1 MTNLLTFEEYSLN
14 EEISLKEIWNKAA
27 DKAKNLPKISRQT
40 LLRNALFSLLTFGSV
55 TSVIQYIQN
64 SDADEEVKKEA
75 IQQVEEINKIE
86 LTNGSLFTLSQTGW
100 DHIKNEEKLK
110 LKAYKLG
117 DGMVTVGYGHAE
129 RVGKTKLKPGQRIS
143 EEEARKLL
151 KEDLT
156 EAADGVRRI
165 FSDWQSEGVD
175 VKITQPMF
183 DALVSIAYNAG
194 VTGLRNSQIMK
205 FLKEKEYKKASESIL
220 NFKVRKRFPGL
231 KVRRQKE
238 YDLFRSGF

>member
-1 MTNLLTFEEYSLN
+1 MSKILTFEQYTLN
-14 EEISLKEIWNKAA
+14 EELSIKEIWNKAA
-27 DKAKNLPKISRQT
+27 EKAKNLPKISRQT

-64 SDADEEVKKEA
+64 SNADEEVKKEA
-75 IQQVEEINKIE
+75 IEQVEEINKF
-86 LTNGSLFTLSQTGW
+86 TNGSLFTLSQIGW

-129 RVGKTKLKPGQRIS
+129 KVGKTKLRSGQKIS
-143 EEEARKLL
+143 EEKARQLL

-165 FSDWQSEGVD
+165 FADWKSEGVD
-175 VKITQPMF
+175 VKITQSMF

-194 VTGLRNSQIMK
+194 VTGLRNSPIMK
-205 FLKEKEYKKASESIL
+205 FLKEKDYKKASESIL
-220 NFKVRKRFPGL
+220 NFKVRNKFPGL
-231 KVRRQKE
+231 NVRRQ
-238 YDLFRSGF
+238 

>member
-1 MTNLLTFEEYSLN
+1 MSKILTFEEYSLN
-14 EEISLKEIWNKAA
+14 EEISFREIWSKAA

-40 LLRNALFSLLTFGSV
+40 LLRNALFTLLTFGSV

-75 IQQVEEINKIE
+75 IEQVEEINKF
-86 LTNGSLFTLSQTGW
+86 TNGALFTLSQNGW

-110 LKAYKLG
+110 LKAYRLG

-129 RVGKTKLKPGQRIS
+129 RIGKTKLRSGQKIS
-143 EEEARKLL
+143 EEKARQLL

-165 FSDWQSEGVD
+165 FADWKSEGVD
-175 VKITQPMF
+175 VKITQSMF

-194 VTGLRNSQIMK
+194 VTSLRNSPIMK
-205 FLKEKEYKKASESIL
+205 FLKQKEYKKASESIL
-220 NFKVRKRFPGL
+220 NFKVRKKFPGL

-238 YDLFRSGF
+238 YDLFTSGF

>member
-1 MTNLLTFEEYSLN
+1 MSKILTFEQYTLN
-14 EEISLKEIWNKAA
+14 EELSIKEIWNKAA
-27 DKAKNLPKISRQT
+27 EKAKDLPKISRQT

-64 SDADEEVKKEA
+64 SNADEEVKKEA
-75 IQQVEEINKIE
+75 IEQVEKMNKF
-86 LTNGSLFTLSQTGW
+86 TNGSLFTLSQTGW

-110 LKAYKLG
+110 LKAYNLG

-129 RVGKTKLKPGQRIS
+129 RIGKTKLKPGQKIS
-143 EEEARKLL
+143 EEQAKKLL

-156 EAADGVRRI
+156 TAADGVRRI
-165 FSDWQSEGVD
+165 FKEWNEKGTD
-175 VKITQPMF
+175 VKITQSMF

-194 VTGLRNSQIMK
+194 VSGLKFSPIMK
-205 FLKEKEYKKASESIL
+205 YLKEKDYKKASESIL
-220 NFKVRKRFPGL
+220 GFKISKKFPGL

-238 YDLFRSGF
+238 YDLFVAGL

>member
-1 MTNLLTFEEYSLN
+1 MSKILTFEQYTLN
-14 EEISLKEIWNKAA
+14 EELSIKEIWNKAA
-27 DKAKNLPKISRQT
+27 EKAKNLPKISRQT

-64 SDADEEVKKEA
+64 SNADEQVKKEA
-75 IQQVEEINKIE
+75 IEQVEEMNKF
-86 LTNGSLFTLSQTGW
+86 TNGSLFTLSQIGW

-129 RVGKTKLKPGQRIS
+129 KVGKTKLRSGQKIS
-143 EEEARKLL
+143 EEKARQLL

-165 FSDWQSEGVD
+165 FADWKSEGVD
-175 VKITQPMF
+175 VKITQSMF

-194 VTGLRNSQIMK
+194 VTGLRNSPIMK
-205 FLKEKEYKKASESIL
+205 FLKEKDYKKASESIL
-220 NFKVRKRFPGL
+220 NFKVRKKFPGL

-238 YDLFRSGF
+238 YDLFTSEF

>member
-1 MTNLLTFEEYSLN
+1 MSKILTFEQYTLN
-14 EEISLKEIWNKAA
+14 EELSIKEIWNKAA
-27 DKAKNLPKISRQT
+27 EKAKDLPKISRQT

-64 SDADEEVKKEA
+64 SNADEEVKKEA
-75 IQQVEEINKIE
+75 VETLNKIE
-86 LTNGSLFTLSQTGW
+86 FTNGSLFTLSQTGW

-110 LKAYKLG
+110 LKAYNLG

-129 RVGKTKLKPGQRIS
+129 RIGKTKLKPGQKIS
-143 EEEARKLL
+143 EEQAKKLL

-156 EAADGVRRI
+156 TAADGVRRI
-165 FSDWQSEGVD
+165 FKEWNEKGTD
-175 VKITQPMF
+175 VKITQSMF

-194 VTGLRNSQIMK
+194 VSGLKFSPIMK
-205 FLKEKEYKKASESIL
+205 YLKEKDYKKASESIL
-220 NFKVRKRFPGL
+220 GFKISKKFPGL

-238 YDLFRSGF
+238 YDLFVAGL

>member
-1 MTNLLTFEEYSLN
+1 MSKILTFEEYSLN
-14 EEISLKEIWNKAA
+14 EEISFREIWSKAA

-64 SDADEEVKKEA
+64 SDADEVVKKEA
-75 IQQVEEINKIE
+75 IEQVEEINKIE
-86 LTNGSLFTLSQTGW
+86 FINGSLFTLSQTGW
-100 DHIKNEEKLK
+100 DHIKNEEKLR
-110 LKAYKLG
+110 LKVYRLG

-129 RVGKTKLKPGQRIS
+129 KIGKTKLRSGQKIS
-143 EEEARKLL
+143 EEKARKLL

-165 FSDWQSEGVD
+165 FADWKSEGVD
-175 VKITQPMF
+175 VKITQSMF

-194 VTGLRNSQIMK
+194 VTGLRNSPIMK
-205 FLKEKEYKKASESIL
+205 FLKQKEYKKASESIL
-220 NFKVRKRFPGL
+220 NFKVRKKFPGL

-238 YDLFRSGF
+238 YDLFTSGF

>member
-1 MTNLLTFEEYSLN
+1 MSKILTFEQYTLN
-14 EEISLKEIWNKAA
+14 EELSIKEIWNKAA
-27 DKAKNLPKISRQT
+27 EKAKDLPKISRQT

-64 SDADEEVKKEA
+64 SNADEEVKKEA
-75 IQQVEEINKIE
+75 VETLNKIE
-86 LTNGSLFTLSQTGW
+86 FTNGSLFTLSQTGW

-129 RVGKTKLKPGQRIS
+129 KVGKTKLRPGQKIS
-143 EEEARKLL
+143 EEAAKKFL

-165 FSDWQSEGVD
+165 FKDWKSEDVD
-175 VKITQPMF
+175 VKITQSMF

-194 VTGLRNSQIMK
+194 VTGLKNSIIMK
-205 FLKEKEYKKASESIL
+205 YLKEKDYKKASESIL
-220 NFKVRKRFPGL
+220 GFKISKKFPGL

-238 YDLFRSGF
+238 YDLFVAGL

>member
-1 MTNLLTFEEYSLN
+1 MSKILTFEEYSLN
-14 EEISLKEIWNKAA
+14 EEISFREIWSKAA
-27 DKAKNLPKISRQT
+27 DKAKNLPKISRKT

-75 IQQVEEINKIE
+75 IEQVEEINKF
-86 LTNGSLFTLSQTGW
+86 TNGALFTLSQNGW

-110 LKAYKLG
+110 LKAYRLG

-129 RVGKTKLKPGQRIS
+129 RIGKTKLRSGQKIS
-143 EEEARKLL
+143 EEKARQLL

-156 EAADGVRRI
+156 ESADGVRRI
-165 FSDWQSEGVD
+165 FADWKSEGVD
-175 VKITQPMF
+175 VKITQSMF

-194 VTGLRNSQIMK
+194 VTGLRNSPIMK
-205 FLKEKEYKKASESIL
+205 FLKQKEYKKASESIL
-220 NFKVRKRFPGL
+220 NFKVRKKFPGL

-238 YDLFRSGF
+238 YDLFTSGF

>member
-1 MTNLLTFEEYSLN
+1 M
-14 EEISLKEIWNKAA
+14 NKF
-27 DKAKNLPKISRQT
+27 I
-40 LLRNALFSLLTFGSV
+40 
-55 TSVIQYIQN
+55 
-64 SDADEEVKKEA
+64 
-75 IQQVEEINKIE
+75 
-86 LTNGSLFTLSQTGW
+86 NGSLFTLSQTGW
-100 DHIKNEEKLK
+100 NHIKNEEKLK

-165 FSDWQSEGVD
+165 FSDWKSEGVD
-175 VKITQPMF
+175 VKITQSMF

>member
-1 MTNLLTFEEYSLN
+1 MSKILTFEQYTLN
-14 EEISLKEIWNKAA
+14 EELSIKEIWNKAA
-27 DKAKNLPKISRQT
+27 EKAKDLPKISRQT
-40 LLRNALFSLLTFGSV
+40 LLRNALFTLLTFGSV

-64 SDADEEVKKEA
+64 SNADEEVKKEA
-75 IQQVEEINKIE
+75 VETLNKIE
-86 LTNGSLFTLSQTGW
+86 FTNGSLFTLSQTGW

-129 RVGKTKLKPGQRIS
+129 KVGKTKLRPGQKIS
-143 EEEARKLL
+143 EEAAKKFL

-165 FSDWQSEGVD
+165 FKDWKSEDVD
-175 VKITQPMF
+175 VKITQSMF

-194 VTGLRNSQIMK
+194 VTGLKNSIIMK
-205 FLKEKEYKKASESIL
+205 YLKEKDYKKASESIL
-220 NFKVRKRFPGL
+220 GFKISKKFPGL

-238 YDLFRSGF
+238 YDLFVAGL

>member
-1 MTNLLTFEEYSLN
+1 MSKILTFEQYTLN
-14 EEISLKEIWNKAA
+14 EELSIKEIWNKAA
-27 DKAKNLPKISRQT
+27 EKAKNLPKISRQT

-64 SDADEEVKKEA
+64 SNADEEVKKEA
-75 IQQVEEINKIE
+75 VETLNKIE
-86 LTNGSLFTLSQTGW
+86 FTNGSLFTLSQTGW

-129 RVGKTKLKPGQRIS
+129 KVGKTKLRSGQKIS
-143 EEEARKLL
+143 EEKARQLL

-165 FSDWQSEGVD
+165 FADWKSEGVD
-175 VKITQPMF
+175 VKITQSMF

-194 VTGLRNSQIMK
+194 VTGLRNSPIMK
-205 FLKEKEYKKASESIL
+205 FLKEKDYKKASESIL
-220 NFKVRKRFPGL
+220 NFKVRKKFPGL

-238 YDLFRSGF
+238 YDLFTSEF

>member
-1 MTNLLTFEEYSLN
+1 MSKILTFEQYTLN
-14 EEISLKEIWNKAA
+14 EELSIKEIWNKAA
-27 DKAKNLPKISRQT
+27 EKAKNLPKISRQT

-64 SDADEEVKKEA
+64 SNADEEVKKEA
-75 IQQVEEINKIE
+75 VETLNKIE
-86 LTNGSLFTLSQTGW
+86 FTNGSLFTLSQTGW

-129 RVGKTKLKPGQRIS
+129 KVGKTKLRPGQKIS
-143 EEEARKLL
+143 EEAAKKFL

-165 FSDWQSEGVD
+165 FKDWKSEDVD
-175 VKITQPMF
+175 VKITQSMF

-194 VTGLRNSQIMK
+194 VTGLKNSIIMK
-205 FLKEKEYKKASESIL
+205 YLKEKDYKKASESIL
-220 NFKVRKRFPGL
+220 GFKISKKFPGL

-238 YDLFRSGF
+238 YDLFVAGL

>member
-1 MTNLLTFEEYSLN
+1 MSKILTFEQYTLN
-14 EEISLKEIWNKAA
+14 EELSIKEIWNKAA
-27 DKAKNLPKISRQT
+27 EKAKDLPKISRQT

-64 SDADEEVKKEA
+64 SNADEEVKKEA
-75 IQQVEEINKIE
+75 IEQVEEMNKF
-86 LTNGSLFTLSQTGW
+86 TNGSLFTLSQTGW

-110 LKAYKLG
+110 LKAYNLG

-129 RVGKTKLKPGQRIS
+129 RIGKTKLKPGQKIS
-143 EEEARKLL
+143 EEQAKKLL

-156 EAADGVRRI
+156 TAADGVRRI
-165 FSDWQSEGVD
+165 FKEWNEKGTD
-175 VKITQPMF
+175 VKITQSMF

-194 VTGLRNSQIMK
+194 VSGLKFSPIMK
-205 FLKEKEYKKASESIL
+205 YLKEEDYKNASESIL
-220 NFKVRKRFPGL
+220 GFKISKKFPGL

-238 YDLFRSGF
+238 YDLFVAGL

>member
-1 MTNLLTFEEYSLN
+1 MSKILTFEQYTLN
-14 EEISLKEIWNKAA
+14 EELSIKEIWNKAA
-27 DKAKNLPKISRQT
+27 ERAKDLPKISRQT
-40 LLRNALFSLLTFGSV
+40 LLRNALFTLLTFGSV

-64 SDADEEVKKEA
+64 SNADEEVKKEA
-75 IQQVEEINKIE
+75 IEQVEEINKF
-86 LTNGSLFTLSQTGW
+86 TNGSLFTLSQTGW

-129 RVGKTKLKPGQRIS
+129 KVGKTKLRPGQKIS
-143 EEEARKLL
+143 EEAAKKFL

-165 FSDWQSEGVD
+165 FKDWKSEDVD
-175 VKITQPMF
+175 VKITQSMF

-194 VTGLRNSQIMK
+194 VTGLKNSIIMK
-205 FLKEKEYKKASESIL
+205 YLKEKDYKKASESIL
-220 NFKVRKRFPGL
+220 GFKISKKFPGL

-238 YDLFRSGF
+238 YDLFVAGL

>member
-1 MTNLLTFEEYSLN
+1 MSKILTFEQYTLN
-14 EEISLKEIWNKAA
+14 EELSIKEIWNKAA
-27 DKAKNLPKISRQT
+27 ERAKDLPKISRQT
-40 LLRNALFSLLTFGSV
+40 LLRNALFTLLTFGSV

-64 SDADEEVKKEA
+64 SNADEEVKKEA
-75 IQQVEEINKIE
+75 VETLNKIE
-86 LTNGSLFTLSQTGW
+86 FTNGSLFTLSQTGW

-129 RVGKTKLKPGQRIS
+129 KVGKTKLRPGQKIS
-143 EEEARKLL
+143 EEAAKKFL

-165 FSDWQSEGVD
+165 FKDWKSEDVD
-175 VKITQPMF
+175 VKITQSMF

-194 VTGLRNSQIMK
+194 VTGLKNSIIMK
-205 FLKEKEYKKASESIL
+205 YLKEKDYKKASESIL
-220 NFKVRKRFPGL
+220 GFKISKKFPGL

-238 YDLFRSGF
+238 YDLFVAGL

>member
-1 MTNLLTFEEYSLN
+1 MSTILTFEQYTLN
-14 EEISLKEIWNKAA
+14 EELSIKEIWNKAA
-27 DKAKNLPKISRQT
+27 EKAKNLPKISRQT

-64 SDADEEVKKEA
+64 SNADDEIKKEA
-75 IQQVEEINKIE
+75 VETLNKIE
-86 LTNGSLFTLSQTGW
+86 FTNGSLFKVSQTGW

-129 RVGKTKLKPGQRIS
+129 RIGKTKLKPGQKIS
-143 EEEARKLL
+143 EEAARKFL

-165 FSDWQSEGVD
+165 FKDWKSEGFD
-175 VKITQPMF
+175 VKITQSMF

-194 VTGLRNSQIMK
+194 VSGLRNSIIMK
-205 FLKEKEYKKASESIL
+205 YLKEKDYKKASESIL
-220 NFKVRKRFPGL
+220 DFKISKKFPGL

-238 YDLFRSGF
+238 YDLFVAGL

>member
-1 MTNLLTFEEYSLN
+1 MSKILTFEQYTLN
-14 EEISLKEIWNKAA
+14 EELSIKEIWNKAA
-27 DKAKNLPKISRQT
+27 EKAKDLPKISRQT

-55 TSVIQYIQN
+55 TSVMQYIQN
-64 SDADEEVKKEA
+64 SNADEEVKKEA
-75 IQQVEEINKIE
+75 VETLNKIE
-86 LTNGSLFTLSQTGW
+86 FTNGSLFTLSQTGW

-129 RVGKTKLKPGQRIS
+129 KVGKTKLRPGQKIS
-143 EEEARKLL
+143 EEAAKKFL

-165 FSDWQSEGVD
+165 FKDWKSEDVD
-175 VKITQPMF
+175 VKITQSMF

-194 VTGLRNSQIMK
+194 VTGLKNSIIMK
-205 FLKEKEYKKASESIL
+205 YLKEKDYKKASESIL
-220 NFKVRKRFPGL
+220 GFKISKKFPGL

-238 YDLFRSGF
+238 YDLFVAGL